1 MYAIISDGG
10 RQYKVEEGQ
19 TLHLD
24 YRSLSAGAEVKFDK
38 VLAYSDGSKTTL
50 GSPLVGGAT
59 VTGEVVGLAQGPKLV
74 VQRFRRRKN
83 SRRHNGHRQLHTT
96 VKISKISV
104 G

>member
-24 YRSLSAGAEVKFDK
+24 YRDLKNGAELKFEK
-38 VLAYSDGSKTTL
+38 VLAYNDGSATKL
-50 GSPLVGGAT
+50 GSPMLEGAS

-83 SRRHNGHRQLHTT
+83 SRRRNGHRQLHTT

-104 G
+104 

>member
-24 YRSLSAGAEVKFDK
+24 YRSVPAGSEVKFDK
-38 VLAYSDGSKTTL
+38 VLAYHDGSSTKL
-50 GSPLVGGAT
+50 GGPLLEGAT
-59 VTGEVVGLAQGPKLV
+59 VTGKVVGLVQGPKLV

-83 SRRHNGHRQLHTT
+83 SRRKNGHRQLHTT
-96 VKISKISV
+96 VKIGKISV